1 MHAIKKGQLPD
12 TNAQLPTGTHRKEYS
27 HRPIITRRAKKIN
40 RNTMA
45 IAISLGISALI
56 MPMAVKAA
64 YAERGYFAIGG
75 EYLIPIMAAFIGS
88 ALANLPDTIK
98 ELKDLL
104 R

>member
-12 TNAQLPTGTHRKEYS
+12 LNAQLPTGTHRKEYS
-27 HRPIITRRAKKIN
+27 HRLIITRRSKKIN

-45 IAISLGISALI
+45 IAISLGIAALI
-56 MPMAVKAA
+56 MPMAVKTA

-75 EYLIPIMAAFIGS
+75 EYLIPILAVFIGS
-88 ALANLPDTIK
+88 ALANAPETIK

>member
-12 TNAQLPTGTHRKEYS
+12 HNAQLPTGTHEKEYS
-27 HRPIITRRAKKIN
+27 HRPVITRRAKKIN

-45 IAISLGISALI
+45 IAISLGIAALI

-75 EYLIPIMAAFIGS
+75 EYLIPILAAFIGP
-88 ALANLPDTIK
+88 AIANAPETIK